1 MESQD
6 RDSTMRS
13 KKNNELYEMN
23 TGKVLTHETYDPYLV
38 NNC

>member
-13 KKNNELYEMN
+13 KKNNDEMN
-23 TGKVLTHETYDPYLV
+23 TVKVLTHETYDPYLV